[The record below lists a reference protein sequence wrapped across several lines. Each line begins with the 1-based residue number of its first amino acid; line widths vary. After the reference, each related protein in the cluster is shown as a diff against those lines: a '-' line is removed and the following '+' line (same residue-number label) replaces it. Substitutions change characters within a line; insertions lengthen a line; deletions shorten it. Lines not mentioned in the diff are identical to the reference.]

1 MTAETLSTVGAAR
14 PVEVHLL
21 RHGRTVWNLEGRA
34 QGHTDVELDEVGHR
48 QAKAAAVALARIELT
63 RIVTSDLRRAL
74 QTAAY
79 VEQETGVRATLEP
92 RLRETSWGV
101 REGLT
106 LAEFAARHPDEHAA
120 WEASGRTVAIAGG
133 EAESDV
139 LVRVRAAMRD
149 LVASA
154 EPGERIVV
162 ISHGG
167 ALKSAVAALLD
178 WPDADPT
185 RLRGMANC
193 AVTRV
198 DVHAGRGTMVA
209 YNVPTSTPAFV
220 E

>member
-1 MTAETLSTVGAAR
+1 R
-14 PVEVHLL
+14 
-21 RHGRTVWNLEGRA
+21 LEPS
-34 QGHTDVELDEVGHR
+34 
-48 QAKAAAVALARIELT
+48 RIL
-63 RIVTSDLRRAL
+63 TSDLRRAT

-79 VEQETGVRATLEP
+79 VEQETGLRAVLEP

-106 LAEFAARHPDEHAA
+106 LAEFAAQHPAEHAA

-133 EAESDV
+133 EAEADV

-149 LVASA
+149 LVAGA
-154 EPGERIVV
+154 TPGERVVV

-193 AVTRV
+193 ALTRV
-198 DVHAGRGTMVA
+198 DVHRGRGTLVS
-209 YNVPTSTPAFV
+209 YNVPTSV
-220 E
+220 H

>member
-1 MTAETLSTVGAAR
+1 VSAEL
-14 PVEVHLL
+14 PLEVHLL

-34 QGHTDVELDEVGHR
+34 QGHTDVELDDVGHR
-48 QAKAAAVALARIELT
+48 QAKAAAAALAGLEPT
-63 RIVTSDLRRAL
+63 RIVTSDLRRAT

-79 VEQETGVRATLEP
+79 VEQETGLRAVLEP

-106 LAEFAARHPDEHAA
+106 LAEFAARHPEEHAA
-120 WEASGRTVAIAGG
+120 WEESGRTLAIAGG
-133 EAESDV
+133 EAEADV
-139 LVRVRAAMRD
+139 LVRVSAAMRD
-149 LVASA
+149 LVASVQ
-154 EPGERIVV
+154 PGERVVV

-178 WPDADPT
+178 WPDADPS

-198 DVHAGRGTMVA
+198 DVERGRGTLVA
-209 YNVPTSTPAFV
+209 YNVPTSIP
-220 E
+220 